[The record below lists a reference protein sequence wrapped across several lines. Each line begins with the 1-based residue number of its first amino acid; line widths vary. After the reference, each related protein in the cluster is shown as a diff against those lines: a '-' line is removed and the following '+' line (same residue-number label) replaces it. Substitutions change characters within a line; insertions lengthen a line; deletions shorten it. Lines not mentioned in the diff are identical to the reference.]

1 MLDIT
6 TVPAWAKTLLRE
18 AQSACDLEQLPT
30 PDSPF
35 MQMHLLA
42 FEGERNRRMQE
53 TQFQF
58 DIERAFRHSQA
69 DKWR

>member
-6 TVPAWAKTLLRE
+6 IIPAGARDTLRDALR
-18 AQSACDLEQLPT
+18 DINHLPS

-35 MQMHLLA
+35 MQMHRLA

-58 DIERAFRHSQA
+58 DIERAFR
-69 DKWR
+69 KWP